1 MKNTVLCLAT
11 SSLMLASTLG
21 IVADAYASSDI
32 QLVMPPEEQQYYQ
45 MNNPGNNEYSAHSNV
60 QVAAVDAATQAQ
72 IQAKKNSILEKIA
85 QIKNSSSGKGGYV
98 APANGNTVMGKTP
111 SVLYSYARLLD
122 YSPHPRTESI
132 LKDKPVLFK
141 GKNYYFDVTYKEDW
155 KDVSSSEAR
164 MTGLS
169 FTVDVFENG
178 KKVRNLTTPK
188 VTISAKKIK
197 KGQTIG
203 IAEVSPF
210 KFNIKVDNIVS
221 DSKGVTELTFKL
233 DLIG

>member
-45 MNNPGNNEYSAHSNV
+45 MNNPGSNENSAHANI
-60 QVAAVDAATQAQ
+60 QIAAVDAATQAQ

-85 QIKNSSSGKGGYV
+85 QIKNSSNKGAYT
-98 APANGNTVMGKTP
+98 PTNGNTMMGQTP
-111 SVLYSYARLLD
+111 SVLYSYSRLLD

-155 KDVSSSEAR
+155 KDVTSSEAR

-188 VTISAKKIK
+188 VTISSKKIK
-197 KGQTIG
+197 KGQVIG

-210 KFNIKVDNIVS
+210 KFNIKVDSIVS

-233 DLIG
+233 DLVG

>member
-32 QLVMPPEEQQYYQ
+32 QLVTPPEEQQYYQ
-45 MNNPGNNEYSAHSNV
+45 MSNSGSNENSALSDI
-60 QVAAVDAATQAQ
+60 QIAAIDAATQAK
-72 IQAKKNSILEKIA
+72 IEAKKNSILDKIA
-85 QIKNSSSGKGGYV
+85 QLKNSAAGKASYT
-98 APANGNTVMGKTP
+98 ANNGNTMLGKTP

-141 GKNYYFDVTYKEDW
+141 GKNYHFDVTYKEDW
-155 KDVSSSEAR
+155 KDVTATEAR
-164 MTGLS
+164 ITGLC
-169 FTVDVFENG
+169 FTFDVFENG
-178 KKVRNLTTPK
+178 KKVRTLTTPK
-188 VTISAKKIK
+188 VTISSKKIK

-210 KFNIKVDNIVS
+210 KFNVKVDSLVS
-221 DSKGVTELTFKL
+221 DSKGVSELTFKL